1 MDEMKALHF
10 LLLALKHHRKTIAN
24 IEQALKHVG
33 TIEARKFYYDEVL
46 RPMTSVLDILERME

>member
-1 MDEMKALHF
+1 MSDMKALHF

-33 TIEARKFYYDEVL
+33 TLQARKFYLDEVL
-46 RPMTSVLDILERME
+46 RPMKDVEEILVRME